1 MMATRRRSSPI
12 SSSVSL
18 SAVSTGPPSW
28 ASMCPPGKAHLA
40 GMVRQVG
47 RSLGQE
53 DRELVGAIDEG
64 YEHRGGYERL
74 HRLHADVQR
83 MVATLLG
90 IIVGNER
97 FVRNNSAASETILD
111 PRARRC
117 ADHDGLVRHAEDR
130 KQHLRS
136 CPGEP
141 VLAPAAASRPRQR
154 AGE

>member
-1 MMATRRRSSPI
+1 
-12 SSSVSL
+12 
-18 SAVSTGPPSW
+18 
-28 ASMCPPGKAHLA
+28 
-40 GMVRQVG
+40 MVRQVG
-47 RSLGQE
+47 RSLRQE
-53 DRELVGAIDEG
+53 DRELVGPIDEG

-117 ADHDGLVRHAEDR
+117 ADHDAASDTQRGNNISGAVTSRYWPARLASARRR
-130 KQHLRS
+130 KSKAALRRI
-136 CPGEP
+136 GEP
-141 VLAPAAASRPRQR
+141 
-154 AGE
+154 